1 MIPIAPIA
9 RARRARRRGV
19 AVVLALIAVSVATL
33 LGLSL
38 ATGRD
43 ATVATSSNLSR
54 VATARAAAASGLDL
68 ASSMLAREGALA
80 SLANGVLF
88 EDIEI
93 NGSRVRAEVR
103 DLETGRAANEDSAA
117 IEIVV
122 SGNSGG
128 LQQVARAVGRAP
140 SADAPM
146 RADLDCSEFALLG
159 TEAVTVR
166 PTAHVGVWEKSPL
179 AALGEP
185 VRLGNAGGTARG
197 VDISAEASTHGCVE
211 LRQSAFTTTREEFD
225 EALAAKLCAIPAP
238 IHVPGAPL
246 PDEPRDLA
254 ASPQLLIDGLVSSSA
269 ASSGDARVPARGS
282 ATIRGTVRLDIG
294 GNLFLERGSRMFV
307 EGAAVIVVRGNAVL
321 DAGTVEVA
329 QDGSLTVIALG
340 DLTLSSMFIGGARSD
355 PSEARD
361 ASGQAAYDG
370 GASRTVIFSSGGGRV
385 LIADG
390 SVVKGQVY
398 APAARVDVESR
409 SAVYGRVLGREVV
422 LHEGVAL
429 YYDPTLD
436 ARRGW
441 SNADSGIWTASGTVH
456 PEVRGVAKLDDASLL
471 EFAAAT
477 GLEPDPPSVADAAVV
492 VATETLADSDFDDRV
507 EELAGDDVRKLR
519 KLIKSRLQ
527 QRVEEIR
534 RLRQRTLLDA
544 TEGAGI
550 GFTTSGFT
558 TGGFVS
564 VGFDNDAEKDDD
576 R

>member
-1 MIPIAPIA
+1 MMHVVPVVHSTRAPH
-9 RARRARRRGV
+9 RGV

-38 ATGRD
+38 ATSRD
-43 ATVATSSNLSR
+43 ATVATSSNLSK

-80 SLANGVLF
+80 SLSNGVLF
-88 EDIEI
+88 EDVEI

-103 DLETGRAANEDSAA
+103 DLETGRAATEDSAA

-122 SGNSGG
+122 SGNADG

-140 SADAPM
+140 ATDTPM

-159 TEAVTVR
+159 TESISVQ

-185 VRLGNAGGTARG
+185 VRIGNAAGSARG
-197 VDISAEASTHGCVE
+197 VDVSDEASTHGCVA
-211 LRQSAFTTTREEFD
+211 LRQAAFTNTKESFD
-225 EALAAKLCAIPAP
+225 EALAAKLCAIPAA
-238 IHVPGAPL
+238 IHVPDAPL
-246 PDEPRDLA
+246 PEEPRNLA
-254 ASPQLLIDGLVSSSA
+254 ASPQLLIDGLVSASA

-282 ATIRGTVRLDIG
+282 ATIRGTVRLDVG
-294 GNLFLERGSRMFV
+294 GNLFVERGSRLFV

-321 DAGTVEVA
+321 DAGTVEVG
-329 QDGSLTVIALG
+329 QTGSLTVIALG
-340 DLTLSSMFIGGARSD
+340 DLTLSSMFVGGARSD

-361 ASGQAAYDG
+361 ATGQAAYDG
-370 GASRTVIFSSGGGRV
+370 GASRIVIFSSGDGRV

-398 APAARVDVESR
+398 APDARVDVESR
-409 SAVYGRVLGREVV
+409 SAVYGRVLGRQVV

-441 SNADSGIWTASGTVH
+441 SNADSGIWTAAGTVN
-456 PEVRGVAKLDDASLL
+456 PEVRGVGKLDDASLL
-471 EFAAAT
+471 DFAAST
-477 GLEPDPPSVADAAVV
+477 GLEPDPPSLADAAVV
-492 VATETLADSDFDDRV
+492 VATETIANADFDDRV

-519 KLIKSRLQ
+519 KLIKSRLL
-527 QRVEEIR
+527 QRVEEIK
-534 RLRQRTLLDA
+534 RQRQQTMLEPV
-544 TEGAGI
+544 EGSG
-550 GFTTSGFT
+550 SGFKT
-558 TGGFVS
+558 SGFVS
-564 VGFDNDAEKDDD
+564 VGFDGDDDDAGKDD